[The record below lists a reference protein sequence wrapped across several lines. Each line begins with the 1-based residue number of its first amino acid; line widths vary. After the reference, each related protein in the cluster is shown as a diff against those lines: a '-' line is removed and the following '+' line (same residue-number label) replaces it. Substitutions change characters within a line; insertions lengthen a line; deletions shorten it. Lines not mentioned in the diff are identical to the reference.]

1 MTRRDLITRIERSGP
16 VPDEVGRILRAL
28 PEWFGIEQA
37 IDDYVEAAR
46 TLRTYVAREDP
57 GETPGGGLGD
67 TTSDPGHDPGATGSE
82 FPGAGRGRI
91 VGVCLV
97 ERHSEHSSEIHLLAV
112 AREHHRRGIG
122 RALMQRAELDLARE
136 GQEYLLVKT
145 LGATHPSPEYAATRR
160 FYQALGYRALQ
171 EFAADTLWSGN
182 PCLLM
187 VKSLHVVGGER
198 PRTT

>member
-1 MTRRDLITRIERSGP
+1 MDMTPRDLTTRIERSGP
-16 VPDEVGRILRAL
+16 VPDDVGRILRAL

-57 GETPGGGLGD
+57 GETPAGD
-67 TTSDPGHDPGATGSE
+67 I
-82 FPGAGRGRI
+82 GRI
-91 VGVCLV
+91 IGVCLV

-136 GQEYLLVKT
+136 GQEYLQVKT

-160 FYQALGYRALQ
+160 FYQELGYRGLQ
-171 EFAADTLWSGN
+171 EFPADALWPGN

-187 VKSLHVVGGER
+187 VKTLHAVGDEH